1 LIDTGAVT
9 SCISEQFARFLHL
22 RPQPTTDN
30 VKLISANKS
39 PIRSLGT
46 VDAELSIQG
55 LVVPFT
61 FHVLRS
67 LSHRLLLGQDF
78 LRFSN
83 AVIDCGERVITLFDG
98 LVCAALTRFSD
109 RDSVLRLA
117 QDLIIPPATEV
128 LVKLMV
134 PQRHRRKVGLMETF
148 SPLKNKFLVVANAI
162 VKPKGNYTIGR
173 ILNIGLTTRRL
184 RARTPIAYLSPID
197 LNDPFNKAMLSIDTE
212 QHEAQETSPRRT
224 HMPEHADR
232 ITILKALGLKLDN
245 PNLSEEQFSQLTALL
260 YEYQEIF
267 CADYENLPISKLP
280 PYQIKLTNDTPIR
293 QKQYPLS
300 PQHEK
305 VMEKYVDKLLKAKI
319 VEPSVSPWNS
329 PAILI
334 RKAHFD
340 PTKADQVDQYR
351 LCVDM
356 RKLNQVIKHEF
367 QSLISLEQTCHMVAS
382 QQSQTQG
389 QPNEMTFTSFDLTA
403 SFYQQPL
410 EESCRQFTAF
420 STRTQH
426 VQFCQISDGPF

>member
-22 RPQPTTDN
+22 KPQPTTDD

-46 VDAELSIQG
+46 VEAELSIQG
-55 LVVPFT
+55 LVIPFT

-67 LSHRLLLGQDF
+67 LSHKLLLGQDF
-78 LRFSN
+78 LRFSH
-83 AVIDCGERVITLFDG
+83 AVIDCGERLITLFDG
-98 LVCAALTRFSD
+98 LVRAALTRFSD

-117 QDLIIPPATEV
+117 QDLIIPAATEV

-184 RARTPIAYLSPID
+184 RARTPIAYITPID
-197 LNDPFNKAMLSIDTE
+197 MNDPFNKAMLSVDTE
-212 QHEAQETSPRRT
+212 QQESQEKSPRVT
-224 HMPEHADR
+224 NMPEHADR
-232 ITILKALGLKLDN
+232 IPILKALGLKLDN
-245 PNLSEEQFSQLTALL
+245 PNLTEEQFSQLTALL
-260 YEYQEIF
+260 YEYQDIF

-300 PQHEK
+300 PQQEM

-319 VEPSVSPWNS
+319 VQPSVSPWNS

-340 PTKADQVDQYR
+340 PAKADQVDQYR

-356 RKLNQVIKHEF
+356 RKLNLVTKSEF
-367 QSLISLEQTCHMVAS
+367 QSSNQPGTNVSHGR
-382 QQSQTQG
+382 QSAKPDSRPTQ
-389 QPNEMTFTSFDLTA
+389 
-403 SFYQQPL
+403 
-410 EESCRQFTAF
+410 
-420 STRTQH
+420 
-426 VQFCQISDGPF
+426 